1 MNQATYQVVKKSV
14 PTFYF
19 IGVTTGKSSIMKV
32 FPLWMKVLG
41 REEVVMEGVDCK
53 IHDEPEAYRQA
64 VAQIKYDPLS
74 LGALVT
80 THKIDLLNAARDMF
94 EYLDPYAQIT
104 GEVSCISKL
113 DGRLE
118 GHAKDPITSGASLDA
133 IIEKGYFGRTGG
145 EVLCFGAGGSG
156 VATLLHLI
164 NKKDKSDRPKRFTFV
179 NRSQGRLDHAREMV
193 SGLKTDIEVEYIQN
207 ADPAINDKIMEKF
220 PPYSIIIN
228 ATGMGKDTPGSPI
241 TWEGKFP
248 IHSLSWEFN
257 YRGELDFM
265 HQSLAQ
271 AESRHVKVEDGWL
284 YFVHGWTQVVAQ
296 VLHFDLT
303 ASLFDKL
310 NEAASTVRGK

>member
-80 THKIDLLNAARDMF
+80 THKIDLLTAARDMF

-228 ATGMGKDTPGSPI
+228 ATGMGKDTPGSPV

-248 IHSLSWEFN
+248 MHSLSWEFN

-271 AESRHVKVEDGWL
+271 VESRHVKVEDGWL

-303 ASLFDKL
+303 PALFDKL